1 MVNDEHELNENVPG
15 IDEDA
20 VLLQSCDIT
29 AGGGRDR
36 DGCPSEV
43 DGRDDCPTE
52 LEGGGR
58 DNCPTERDG
67 RHSSASDGWRDS
79 VRGRFAQFSTSDIAI
94 CCASDVRL

>member
-1 MVNDEHELNENVPG
+1 M
-15 IDEDA
+15 
-20 VLLQSCDIT
+20 QSCCRAVISLQVV
-29 AGGGRDR
+29 GGGRGR

-58 DNCPTERDG
+58 DNSPTERDG

-79 VRGRFAQFSTSDIAI
+79 ALVRYTL
-94 CCASDVRL
+94 C